1 MADKMDE
8 SFIQVNFGF
17 AYTAYCLP
25 KTIRI
30 RISIIFVPTSMI
42 EVWFSIAGM
51 IVWHL
56 TTISVKLLFFI
67 LTLKES

>member
-42 EVWFSIAGM
+42 EV
-51 IVWHL
+51 
-56 TTISVKLLFFI
+56 
-67 LTLKES
+67 